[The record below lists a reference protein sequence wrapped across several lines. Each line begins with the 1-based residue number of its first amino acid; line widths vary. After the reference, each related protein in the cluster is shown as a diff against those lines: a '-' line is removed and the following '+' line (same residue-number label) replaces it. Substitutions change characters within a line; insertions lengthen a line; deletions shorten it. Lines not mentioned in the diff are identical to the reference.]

1 MSSHDEPARPSLG
14 DGSRSPLIP
23 TTQADYAHS
32 AIRKAII
39 TGMLRSGDRLV
50 QADLARE
57 LSISIT
63 PVREALQ
70 RLKEEGLA
78 ASLPYRGMTVAELD
92 VEAVEEIYAMRKLVE
107 PILIRRRITS
117 VTAADIA
124 RARKLI
130 EEMEETEDLL
140 DFTSLNEKFHEV
152 TMKYDDSWTS
162 RIVQMLAGASSP
174 YVSISLRLHPEQIEE
189 SHVAHRSILEAVIAR
204 DVERVV
210 QLEVEHLDSTLQILR
225 ELGSQA

>member
-1 MSSHDEPARPSLG
+1 MSSRDEPARASLG
-14 DGSRSPLIP
+14 DGRRSALAP
-23 TTQADYAHS
+23 TTQADYAHN

-39 TGMLRSGDRLV
+39 TGVLRSGDRLV

-57 LSISIT
+57 LAISIT

-92 VEAVEEIYAMRKLVE
+92 VEAVNEIYAMRKLVE
-107 PILIRRRITS
+107 PILIRRTITS
-117 VTAADIA
+117 VTEADIA
-124 RARKLI
+124 RGRELI
-130 EEMEETEDLL
+130 EAMEETEDLL

-174 YVSISLRLHPEQIEE
+174 YVSISLRLRPEQIEE
-189 SHVAHRSILEAVIAR
+189 SHVAHRNILKAVAAR
-204 DVERVV
+204 DTERVV
-210 QLEVEHLDSTLQILR
+210 ELEVEHLDSTLQILR
-225 ELGSQA
+225 DLGDQA